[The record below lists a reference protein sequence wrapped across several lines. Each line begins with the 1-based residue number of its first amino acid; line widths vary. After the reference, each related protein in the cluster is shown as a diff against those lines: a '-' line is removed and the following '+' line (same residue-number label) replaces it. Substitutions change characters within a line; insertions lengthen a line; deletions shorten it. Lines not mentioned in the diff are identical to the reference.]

1 MVRKKWAALLTAF
14 ASGQECPPLNF
25 PLRGPGP
32 AEIGERLGEAQ
43 KWAGEW
49 EQAAARGP
57 LRVEYKKVGGRHIGV
72 NLIPGRAWVD
82 GYEQAWALLGAAGE
96 IRRLTELGE
105 QTTAACPRLVPW
117 LASHPVRA
125 LGLAADWPKLLATV
139 AWIDQRQTPGMYLR
153 QMDVPGVDTKF
164 IERHK
169 GVLTDLLDQQLDA
182 ARIDPDTRD
191 FEGRFRFRRKPAY
204 VRFRCERRSES
215 GFTELSVRADE
226 LSAPPPGTTRAYI
239 VENEITYLAFPLAPG
254 AIVIL
259 GGGYAVP
266 VLESVA
272 WLPALDVV
280 YWGDIDTHG
289 FAILNR
295 LRHHVPQARSILMD
309 RATLLAHRDQW
320 VREPVPVSAT
330 LGQLN
335 HEEQSLY
342 RALVTAEFGPGIR
355 LEQERVSFAGIR
367 SALAELLPSRLGTGA
382 NRAHATIWPWPTLT
396 PLRPPSRGFTTTCS
410 TARTISPSTGKS
422 RRSCSPWS
430 PSRPTSCARTGS
442 SSPGPRDGRPGR
454 GSASS

>member
-1 MVRKKWAALLTAF
+1 VAPPAWTRPADIREAVRKKWGTILADYAAGREWTPR
-14 ASGQECPPLNF
+14 SF

-32 AEIGERLGEAQ
+32 AEIGERLGEVQ
-43 KWAGEW
+43 QWAAEW
-49 EQAAARGP
+49 EQAARGP

-82 GYEQAWALLGAAGE
+82 GYGQAWTLLGAVGE
-96 IRRLTELGE
+96 IRRLCGLAE
-105 QTTAACPRLVPW
+105 QTRAACPRLVPW
-117 LASHPVRA
+117 LAGHPVRA
-125 LGLAADWPKLLATV
+125 LGLAGDWPKLLATV

-153 QMDVPGVDTKF
+153 QVDVPGVDTKF

-182 ARIDPDTRD
+182 ARIDQETRD
-191 FEGRFRFRRKPAY
+191 FEARFRFRRKPAY

-215 GFTELSVRADE
+215 GFTELAVRADE

-266 VLESVA
+266 VLESLA

-309 RATLLAHRDQW
+309 QPTLLAHRDQW
-320 VREPVPVSAT
+320 VREPTPTSAALERLT
-330 LGQLN
+330 P
-335 HEEQSLY
+335 EEQSLY
-342 RALVTAEFGPGIR
+342 RALAAAEFGPAVR
-355 LEQERVSFAGIR
+355 LEQERISFAAIQR
-367 SALAELLPSRLGTGA
+367 ALLRGG
-382 NRAHATIWPWPTLT
+382 NGVRA
-396 PLRPPSRGFTTTCS
+396 
-410 TARTISPSTGKS
+410 
-422 RRSCSPWS
+422 
-430 PSRPTSCARTGS
+430 
-442 SSPGPRDGRPGR
+442 
-454 GSASS
+454 